1 MSQIKVNSI
10 IPRGGLPSGSQG
22 GIIQYKY
29 VSNGSVRSTSS
40 DTYVSSGLSLTIT
53 PQSSSNQIIVRAYG
67 VGFNNNQNSSGGA
80 ITIYR
85 GSSQNIDPE
94 GGDGAVML
102 GEDDSNNLES
112 TVCCEFIDNP
122 NTASAVTYNVFIRR
136 INGGQFFFG
145 KRTTGAIIALE
156 VSA

>member
-1 MSQIKVNSI
+1 MSQIKVDSI
-10 IPRGGLPSGSQG
+10 IPRNGVPSGSQG

-29 VSNGSVRSTSS
+29 VSNSSIRSTQS
-40 DTYVSSGLSLTIT
+40 DSFVASGLSLSIT
-53 PQSSSNQIIVRAYG
+53 PQSSDNKIIVRAYG

-85 GSSQNIDPE
+85 GSSTNIDPQ

-112 TVCCEFIDNP
+112 TIYCEFIDSP
-122 NTASAVTYNVFIRR
+122 NTTSSVTYNVFIRR
-136 INGGQFFFG
+136 LTGGEFFFG